1 MSEEESVTTMA
12 FDDYESLPEAQSVG
26 VHMTAGALAGIMEH
40 CVMFPIDTVKTRMQ
54 SLSAESYQTIRGGFM
69 KMVSTEGLSRP
80 VWGMNAVILGAGPAH
95 AAYFS
100 AYEAIKRIG
109 YSHGQKNSALQTTMT
124 NAAAGVGATLLH
136 DSVMVPADVIKQRM
150 QMFNCKYRTCFN
162 CVYRLYSTE
171 GIRPFYR
178 SFSTQ
183 LIMNIP
189 FHAIHI
195 VTYEKFHEIFNPKR
209 EYNPSVHMTAGAIA
223 GSVAAVITN
232 PLDMCKTV
240 LNTQETDALH
250 KMNLHRITGITG
262 AIKSVYH
269 VYGILGFFKGL
280 QARVLYQMP
289 ATAISWSVYELFKHY
304 FSDSERQKENAL
316 PSHGDLLKDNVI
328 SKESVNISNCDS
340 SLPSVRHVAQFS
352 DNSVIP
358 KTVERLRHN
367 LQISVPSVAAE
378 EHHILGK

>member
-1 MSEEESVTTMA
+1 ME
-12 FDDYESLPEAQSVG
+12 FDDYESLSEAQSVG
-26 VHMTAGALAGIMEH
+26 VHMTAGAVAGVLEH

-54 SLSAESYQTIRGGFM
+54 SLSTESYQTIRGGLQ
-69 KMVSTEGLSRP
+69 KMVTTEGLSRP
-80 VWGMNAVILGAGPAH
+80 VWGMSAVVVGAGPAH
-95 AAYFS
+95 ALYFS

-109 YSHGQKNSALQTTMT
+109 SKGHKNSELQTTLT
-124 NAAAGVGATLLH
+124 NAAAGCGATLLH

-150 QMFNCKYRTCFN
+150 QMFNCKYNSCFN
-162 CVYRLYSTE
+162 CIYKLYSNE

-183 LIMNIP
+183 LAMNLP

-195 VTYEKFHEIFNPKR
+195 VTYEKMHHMFNPNR
-209 EYNPSVHMTAGAIA
+209 EYNPSVHMAAGAVA
-223 GSVAAVITN
+223 GSVAAFATT

-240 LNTQETDALH
+240 LNTQEASALNTM
-250 KMNLHRITGITG
+250 KLHRIIGIMG
-262 AIKSVYH
+262 AMKSVYH

-304 FSDSERQKENAL
+304 LSDSERQKDNPM
-316 PSHGDLLKDNVI
+316 PSHGELLKDNVI
-328 SKESVNISNCDS
+328 SKESVINSNCDS
-340 SLPSVRHVAQFS
+340 SVSSVRHVGQFS
-352 DNSVIP
+352 DSSVIP

-367 LQISVPSVAAE
+367 LQIPVPSVAAE
-378 EHHILGK
+378 DRLILDK

>member
-1 MSEEESVTTMA
+1 ME

-54 SLSAESYQTIRGGFM
+54 SLSAESYQTIRGGMM

-80 VWGMNAVILGAGPAH
+80 VWGMSAVIIGAGPAH
-95 AAYFS
+95 ALYFS
-100 AYEAIKRIG
+100 AYEAIKRAG
-109 YSHGQKNSALQTTMT
+109 SHGQKKGTLQTTLT
-124 NAAAGVGATLLH
+124 NAAAGCGATLLH

-150 QMFNCKYRTCFN
+150 QMFNCKYRSCFN
-162 CVYRLYSTE
+162 CIYKLYSNE

-183 LIMNIP
+183 LAMNLP

-195 VTYEKFHEIFNPKR
+195 VTYEKMHEIFNPNR
-209 EYNPSVHMTAGAIA
+209 EYNPSVHMAGGAIA
-223 GSVAAVITN
+223 GSVAAVATN

-240 LNTQETDALH
+240 LNTQEASALH
-250 KMNLHRITGITG
+250 QMNLHRITGITG
-262 AIKSVYH
+262 AVKSVYH
-269 VYGILGFFKGL
+269 VYGLLGFFRGL

-289 ATAISWSVYELFKHY
+289 ATAISWSVYELFKHS
-304 FSDSERQKENAL
+304 FSESERQKENPI
-316 PSHGDLLKDNVI
+316 PSPHGELLKDNVI
-328 SKESVNISNCDS
+328 SKESVISSNCDS
-340 SLPSVRHVAQFS
+340 SSGGGLPCSVRAVGAQFS
-352 DNSVIP
+352 DSSHVIP

-367 LQISVPSVAAE
+367 LQIPVPSVAAE